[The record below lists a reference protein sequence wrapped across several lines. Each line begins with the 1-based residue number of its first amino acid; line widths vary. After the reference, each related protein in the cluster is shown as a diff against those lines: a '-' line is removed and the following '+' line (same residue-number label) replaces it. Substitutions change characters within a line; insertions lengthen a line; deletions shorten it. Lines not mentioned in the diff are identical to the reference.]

1 LIVDTRKEPPNTLHM
16 KQVKFT
22 ETPHIIR
29 CIYEN
34 IQVHSCNTILM
45 GKIIR
50 WIRDAEQSYCK
61 KSMNLYKGNMSE
73 RTEKK
78 YL

>member
-1 LIVDTRKEPPNTLHM
+1 
-16 KQVKFT
+16 
-22 ETPHIIR
+22 
-29 CIYEN
+29 
-34 IQVHSCNTILM
+34 M

-50 WIRDAEQSYCK
+50 WIRDAEQSYYK